1 MKYLSFPFS
10 LCFLLTQACHLFNI
24 LTNNQQIQLTSTF
37 RQPNIYSNDSFNQDL
52 NHFDVGCLDPGG
64 YSPIPSSYELRDTLN
79 THCDLWDMVDFD
91 PNKVDQNT
99 SLITRVDKEDD

>member
-1 MKYLSFPFS
+1 MYQHPS
-10 LCFLLTQACHLFNI
+10 QH
-24 LTNNQQIQLTSTF
+24 IQLTSTF

-52 NHFDVGCLDPGG
+52 NPFDVGCPDPGG
-64 YSPIPSSYELRDTLN
+64 YSPIPNSYELRDTLN

-99 SLITRVDKEDD
+99 SPITRVDKEDD